1 MYDSC
6 PYSGGLELKRC
17 QIKTEELST
26 TSEWYRF
33 CNPSTFQ
40 QLKQSVEKAKAALT
54 ASSAFTDLSPTFAAS
69 SDEKRS
75 NGFDTQSRLEKTS
88 SLNPL
93 STSPAGNIP
102 SQT

>member
-17 QIKTEELST
+17 AIKSEELST

-54 ASSAFTDLSPTFAAS
+54 ASSAFTDLSPTFPTAV
-69 SDEKRS
+69 DEKR
-75 NGFDTQSRLEKTS
+75 NHGMYTL
-88 SLNPL
+88 
-93 STSPAGNIP
+93 IY
-102 SQT
+102 